1 MSTTESPQASPA
13 RPDGAAAP
21 KAGSPDAGADGGPTG
36 ERGSPPAA
44 LPSGGEASPTA
55 AWVLTIAAVGAV
67 LALVVAVVAVIVAGG
82 SSDGGDGGAVEAAGA
97 AGTQTVEVELGEF
110 YVEPASIEVPAGTE
124 LRLTIT
130 NAGEMAHDLKL
141 EGETGS
147 ELVQPGETAT
157 ADLGVI
163 EASAQ
168 AWCTVPGHKEA
179 GMVLDITVTGADA
192 AGASQ
197 PADAATDDAAAIDF
211 EAEPADGWRPYDPT
225 LRPAPGGTE
234 HKVTM
239 HAVETEIEV
248 APGVTQMMWTF
259 DGTVPGTTLRGKV
272 GDIFT
277 VTLVNDGSIGH
288 SIDFH
293 ASKVAWNDEMRT
305 IEPGESL
312 VYQFQAKHAGAFMYH
327 CGTQPALH
335 HIGNGMVGAIIIDP
349 PGLSPVDHEY
359 LFVQSELYL
368 GPQGEPG
375 DLTKMQDETWDA
387 VVFNGYVN
395 QYVHAPIRVEPG
407 ERVRAWVVDT
417 GPSENSSFH
426 VVGTIFDTLF
436 KEGAYQLRPDSGRG
450 GAQALDLQPAQ
461 GGFVEMTFDEPG
473 LYPIVTHKF
482 ANVGKGALGLFQAG
496 EVDTGGGAGH

>member
-1 MSTTESPQASPA
+1 VLAI
-13 RPDGAAAP
+13 
-21 KAGSPDAGADGGPTG
+21 AG
-36 ERGSPPAA
+36 
-44 LPSGGEASPTA
+44 
-55 AWVLTIAAVGAV
+55 VGAV
-67 LALVVAVVAVIVAGG
+67 LALVVAVVAVIAAGG
-82 SSDGGDGGAVEAAGA
+82 SSDGGGPALAGGAG
-97 AGTQTVEVELGEF
+97 GTQTVEVELGEF
-110 YVEPASIEVPAGTE
+110 YVEPASIEVPAGTQ

-130 NAGEMAHDLKL
+130 NAGTMAHDLKL
-141 EGETGS
+141 EGQTGS
-147 ELVQPGETAT
+147 DMIEPGDTVT

-163 EASAQ
+163 DASGQ

-179 GMVLDITVTGADA
+179 GMVLDIAVTGAPAAGGAGQPAASGDDTASDA
-192 AGASQ
+192 AE
-197 PADAATDDAAAIDF
+197 IDF
-211 EAEPADGWRPYDPT
+211 DAEPAQGWQPYDPA
-225 LRPAPGGTE
+225 LRPAPGGRE
-234 HKVTM
+234 HTLTLR
-239 HAVETEIEV
+239 AVESEIEV
-248 APGVTQMMWTF
+248 APGVTQTMWTF
-259 DGTVPGTTLRGKV
+259 GGTVPGTTLRGKV

-288 SIDFH
+288 SLDFH

-349 PGLSPVDHEY
+349 PGLPAVDHEY

-375 DLTKMQDETWDA
+375 DLTKMQDEAWDA

-395 QYVHAPIRVEPG
+395 QYQHAPIRVEPG

-426 VVGTIFDTLF
+426 VVGTVFDTLF
-436 KEGAYQLRPDSGRG
+436 KEGAYQLRPDTSHG

-461 GGFVEMTFDEPG
+461 GGFVEMTFDEAG

-496 EVDTGGGAGH
+496 DVDTASGAGH